1 MEKYRK
7 SVFVVVYRRTPK
19 GIRYLLLK
27 RKLHWSGWEFPKGGV
42 NQEEDLDEAV
52 KRELKEETGQFSL
65 NIQSHNFSGKYLYKK
80 KFQDRGKIIGQT
92 FSLYSTEIKNSEI
105 VLDEKEHS
113 DYLWPSYSEAHKRLT
128 YQNQKR
134 SLEIVNNFL
143 QNISKFRS
151 FKTSSGKLVLS
162 G

>member
-7 SVFVVVYRRTPK
+7 SVFVVVYRRTPN
-19 GIRYLLLK
+19 GIKYLLLK

-42 NQEEDLDEAV
+42 NPKEKMQDAV

-80 KFQDRGKIIGQT
+80 EFQDRGKIIGQT

-105 VLDEKEHS
+105 VLDGREHS
-113 DYLWPSYSEAHKRLT
+113 DYLWASYSEANKKLT
-128 YQNQKR
+128 YQNQKKC
-134 SLEIVNNFL
+134 LEIVNEILKKNNL
-143 QNISKFRS
+143 
-151 FKTSSGKLVLS
+151 
-162 G
+162 

>member
-27 RKLHWSGWEFPKGGV
+27 RKLHWRGWECPKGGV
-42 NQEEDLDEAV
+42 NPKEKMQDAV

-80 KFQDRGKIIGQT
+80 EFQDRGKIIGQT

-105 VLDEKEHS
+105 VLDGREHS
-113 DYLWPSYSEAHKRLT
+113 DYLWLSYSEAHKKLT
-128 YQNQKR
+128 YQNQKKC
-134 SLEIVNNFL
+134 LEIVNEILKKNNL
-143 QNISKFRS
+143 
-151 FKTSSGKLVLS
+151 
-162 G
+162 

>member
-27 RKLHWSGWEFPKGGV
+27 RKLHWRGWEFPKGGV
-42 NQEEDLDEAV
+42 NPKEKMQDAV

-80 KFQDRGKIIGQT
+80 EFQDRGKIIGQT

-105 VLDEKEHS
+105 VLDGREHS
-113 DYLWPSYSEAHKRLT
+113 DYLWASYSEANKKLT
-128 YQNQKR
+128 YQNQKKC
-134 SLEIVNNFL
+134 LEIVNEILKKNNL
-143 QNISKFRS
+143 
-151 FKTSSGKLVLS
+151 
-162 G
+162 

>member
-1 MEKYRK
+1 MGKYRK

-27 RKLHWSGWEFPKGGV
+27 RKLHWRGWEFPKGGV
-42 NQEEDLDEAV
+42 NPKEKMQDAV

-80 KFQDRGKIIGQT
+80 EFQDRGKIIGQT

-105 VLDEKEHS
+105 VLDGREHS
-113 DYLWPSYSEAHKRLT
+113 DYLWASYSEANKKLT
-128 YQNQKR
+128 YQNQKKC
-134 SLEIVNNFL
+134 LEIVNEILKKNNL
-143 QNISKFRS
+143 
-151 FKTSSGKLVLS
+151 
-162 G
+162 